1 MRVLD
6 LSYAILL
13 AVQGPLRSGK
23 RSAYFSR
30 FFLPVIRVQQ
40 LGSQQQTN
48 LSLVVC
54 FIWCLGLLYG
64 LSFWISFFFLHLLS
78 PFGH

>member
-1 MRVLD
+1 MCVLD

-13 AVQGPLRSGK
+13 TVQGPLRSGK

-30 FFLPVIRVQQ
+30 SLLPVIRVQ
-40 LGSQQQTN
+40 LGNQQQTN
-48 LSLVVC
+48 LSLMVC
-54 FIWCLGLLYG
+54 FIWCLGLLHG
-64 LSFWISFFFLHLLS
+64 LSFWISFFSLHLLS